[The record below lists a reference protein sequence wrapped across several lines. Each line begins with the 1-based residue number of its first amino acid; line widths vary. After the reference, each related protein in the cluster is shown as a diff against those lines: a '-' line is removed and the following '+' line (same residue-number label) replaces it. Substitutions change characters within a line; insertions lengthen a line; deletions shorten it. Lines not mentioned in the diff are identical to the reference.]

1 MNYQQDLVNIIT
13 PTYNCAQYLPRL
25 LESVMMQSYP
35 YVEMIIVDDGSTDNT
50 REVVDSYIQKFKERG
65 YILHYQYKT
74 NGGANSAINMALK
87 WVHSEYLLYP
97 DADDWYK
104 TRDAIETMVN
114 AMKVSG
120 DDVGIVRCRM
130 EFVDENGKVDF
141 ITEFNKYN
149 TPCDLLDDVILG
161 TNSFNYA
168 PIQYI
173 LDAREL
179 DNYIKDREIYTNKL
193 IGQNYQILI
202 PYLANSK
209 CVSIDNILC
218 CYFVRNNS
226 HCHSNRSFEER
237 IIATEAGIECIEYTL
252 SRIDSCNK
260 ERKDTLLP
268 KKEGLTSRERMMISY
283 EYSKKKEFRYYY
295 REAKKSCVWINK
307 RSRFLWMWTYLFS
320 IGSFKK
326 MYNISCA
333 INEFLSK

>member
-1 MNYQQDLVNIIT
+1 MDYQQDLVNIIT

-25 LESVMMQSYP
+25 LESVMIQSYP
-35 YVEMIIVDDGSTDNT
+35 YLEMFIIDDGSTDNT
-50 REVVDSYIQKFKERG
+50 KDVVDSYIPKFKERG
-65 YILHYQYKT
+65 YTLHYLYKT

-87 WVHSEYLLYP
+87 YVHGEYLLYP

-104 TRDAIETMVN
+104 TDDAIETMVN
-114 AMKVSG
+114 AMKASG

-130 EFVDENGKVDF
+130 EFVDENRDVDL

-149 TPCDLLDDVILG
+149 TPCDLLDDVVLG
-161 TNSFNYA
+161 TDGFNYA

-173 LDAREL
+173 LDARKL

-226 HCHSNRSFEER
+226 HCHSSRSYEER
-237 IIATEAGIECIEYTL
+237 IQATKAGIECIEYTL
-252 SRIDSCNK
+252 SRIDSCCK
-260 ERKDTLLP
+260 ERKDTLLL
-268 KKEGLTSRERMMISY
+268 KKKGLTSRDRMMISY
-283 EYSKKKEFRYYY
+283 EYAKDTEFRKYY
-295 REAKKSCVWINK
+295 RETRKSGVWVNKK
-307 RSRFLWMWTYLFS
+307 SRFLWLWTYIFS

-326 MYNISCA
+326 TFNISCTFKKLL
-333 INEFLSK
+333 NK